1 MKKVISLLMSFVML
15 LSVIAGVDLSAYA
28 TDATS
33 GKCGDSAYW
42 NYNEDT
48 KTLIISGS
56 GTMDDYYRQEETAG
70 FILETPWT
78 KFCKNIKKIS
88 IGNNVTS
95 IGDKAFYNCIALTS
109 VTIGNSVT
117 NIGYG
122 AFDCC
127 SSLTNV
133 TIPNSV
139 TSIGGDA
146 FQGCSSL
153 TNVTIP
159 NSVTNIGDGAFG
171 HCTDLTNVIIPDGVI
186 SIGDNAFYQCDSLT
200 NVIIPDSVINIGAYA
215 FGCSVYMGSS
225 NLKSVTI
232 GNSVTSIGNGAFYN
246 CSSLTSVTIPNSVTS
261 IGTYAFYSC
270 DVLTS
275 VTIGNSVTSIG
286 NHAFDFC
293 DSLTNVVIPDS
304 VTSIG
309 DYAFYS
315 CDGLTSATIGK
326 SVTNIGLCAFSG
338 CSSLTSVIILSSETI
353 PNSVTSIGVRAFE
366 NCSRLTSITI
376 PNSVTTIKDYA
387 FDNCN
392 KLTDVY
398 YTGTQ
403 EQWKKITIENYYN
416 SNRFL
421 LQATI
426 HYNSTL
432 PDDIKYGVDSESFGN
447 DITGCVGDEIKTLL
461 VYTSEKGNISS
472 LKITSSDSSV
482 VEVGNVQY
490 GVGDYTTGTN
500 EQKATVLLKLKGE
513 GKATVT
519 VTSTDGISKN
529 VNVIVSKAESDFVE
543 KYIDGYDFLNDSYSF
558 KNCGADISKKYFTT
572 LFGTEKGKLLYRNCH
587 NAKGLCFGFAYTTG
601 AILNN
606 YPNVNTIAIRTGLV
620 TSDLCKNIRDIQY
633 HRYSINKFSGM
644 FIGENFLSI
653 EDYIK
658 YAFIYQF
665 SKTVSESSIW
675 YSDKTED
682 DLSSPTKLLSLVKNA
697 IDNNRVN
704 VTIGMT
710 KRDDSGGHR
719 VLAVGYR
726 ENEILVDDPNNI
738 SSVESIKI
746 NDDGSWTFSGLE
758 NWNSDTCY
766 LRSNVDIE
774 APYRLLSTGQ
784 TTTTKEYNSDNT
796 QYTENYMEGI
806 NYLDSKSNLISIST
820 NSFKTD
826 KKLIKVTNT
835 ESSIDFSEKNS
846 NLFWMNEGVNDISL
860 SNFPQDDVSVSVAGN
875 DSIIS
880 TESKNIKRINIDS
893 QNQIMELSAQKDST
907 FSVSFEKCIENQNY
921 ENVEVNVTISGLT
934 DSDKVKAVQTNS
946 NINISGV
953 TKGTVTMSINDEE
966 VKSVSFNDN
975 DGKLKIS
982 YDNSGES
989 NKLEVSQNSSSGS
1002 TGGGSTDPDPVPGGG
1017 GGGGAIPAPEPTPDD
1032 TDKKDDDKKPE
1043 TKPSEPTKPSA
1054 TKKPAAVKV
1063 NKLIAKKNAIV
1074 VYWNKVNGVDGYH
1087 IQLATDKKFKKN
1099 RKSVIVAKQNAS
1111 KKTVKKLKAKKKY
1124 YVRVRAYKLANGK
1137 KIYGK
1142 WSKIKSVKIK

>member
-15 LSVIAGVDLSAYA
+15 LSVTAGVDLSAYA
-28 TDATS
+28 AYATS

-42 NYNEDT
+42 DYNEDT

-56 GTMDDYYRQEETAG
+56 GTMDDYGRQYGTE
-70 FILETPWT
+70 FHFLETPWDL
-78 KFCKNIKKIS
+78 FCNGIKKIS

-95 IGDKAFYNCIALTS
+95 IGDGAFDNCIALTS

-122 AFDCC
+122 AFDDC

-133 TIPNSV
+133 TISNSV
-139 TSIGGDA
+139 TSIGDQA
-146 FQGCSSL
+146 FSGCSSL

-159 NSVTNIGDGAFG
+159 NSVTNIGDGAFFG
-171 HCTDLTNVIIPDGVI
+171 CSSLTNITIPNSVTSIGDYAFEKCSSLTNITIPNSVTSIGDYAFGYCSSLTNVIIPESVTSI
-186 SIGDNAFYQCDSLT
+186 SHSAFTNCSSLT
-200 NVIIPDSVINIGAYA
+200 NVIIPDKVTNIGNWA
-215 FGCSVYMGSS
+215 FEDCSSLTNV
-225 NLKSVTI
+225 I
-232 GNSVTSIGNGAFYN
+232 IPNSVTSIGHGAFED
-246 CSSLTSVTIPNSVTS
+246 CSSLTNVTIPNSVTS
-261 IGTYAFYSC
+261 I
-270 DVLTS
+270 
-275 VTIGNSVTSIG
+275 
-286 NHAFDFC
+286 
-293 DSLTNVVIPDS
+293 
-304 VTSIG
+304 
-309 DYAFYS
+309 DYNTFA
-315 CDGLTSATIGK
+315 
-326 SVTNIGLCAFSG
+326 G
-338 CSSLTSVIILSSETI
+338 CSSLTNITI
-353 PNSVTSIGVRAFE
+353 PNSVTSIGKYAFFG
-366 NCSRLTSITI
+366 CSSLTNVTIPDKVTSIGYNTFARCSSLTNITI
-376 PNSVTTIKDYA
+376 PNSIISIGSCA

-392 KLTDVY
+392 KITDVY

-403 EQWKKITIENYYN
+403 EQWKKVSIDN
-416 SNRFL
+416 SYDANRFL

-432 PDDIKYGVDSESFGN
+432 PDDIKYGVDSENFGN

-482 VEVGNVQY
+482 VEIGNVQY
-490 GVGDYTTGTN
+490 GVGDYITGTN

-513 GKATVT
+513 GEATVT

-529 VNVIVSKAESDFVE
+529 VNVIVSKAEPDFVE
-543 KYIDGYDFLNDSYSF
+543 KYIDGYDFLKDSYNF

-587 NAKGLCFGFAYTTG
+587 NFDGLCFGFAYTTG

-606 YPNVNTIAIRTGLV
+606 CPNVNTIAIRTGLV

-633 HRYSINKFSGM
+633 QRYSINKFSGM

-658 YAFIYQF
+658 YAFIYQL
-665 SKTVSESSIW
+665 SKTFSESSIW
-675 YSDKTED
+675 YSDKIED
-682 DLSSPTKLLSLVKNA
+682 NVSSPTKLLRLVKNS
-697 IDNNRVN
+697 IDNNN
-704 VTIGMT
+704 INISISIMNQCQ
-710 KRDDSGGHR
+710 KKGHQ

-726 ENEILVDDPNNI
+726 GNEILVDDPNNI
-738 SSVESIKI
+738 RSVESIKI

-784 TTTTKEYNSDNT
+784 TTTAKEYNSNNT

-880 TESKNIKRINIDS
+880 TESKNIKNINIDS
-893 QNQIMELSAQKDST
+893 QNQIMELSAQKNST

-921 ENVEVNVTISGLT
+921 ENVDVNVTISGLT

-953 TKGTVTMSINDEE
+953 TKGTVTLLINDKEA
-966 VKSVSFNDN
+966 KSVSFNDN

-1063 NKLIAKKNAIV
+1063 NKLIAKKKAIV

>member
-15 LSVIAGVDLSAYA
+15 LSVTAGVDLSAYA
-28 TDATS
+28 ADATS

-42 NYNEDT
+42 NYDEDT
-48 KTLIISGS
+48 KTLTISGS
-56 GTMDDYYRQEETAG
+56 GRMNNYSNSSD
-70 FILETPWT
+70 TPWERIY
-78 KFCKNIKKIS
+78 KKIKNIYIENNIICIGDHAFEWFENLTSVKIPNSVTS
-88 IGNNVTS
+88 IGDCAFLTCRSLTSVTIPDSVTIIGDFAFCDCSSLTSVTISNNVTS
-95 IGDKAFYNCIALTS
+95 IGYSVFDSCDNLES
-109 VTIGNSVT
+109 VTIPNSVT
-117 NIGYG
+117 SIDDH
-122 AFDCC
+122 AFEGCRNLI
-127 SSLTNV
+127 SV

-139 TSIGGDA
+139 TSIGD
-146 FQGCSSL
+146 F
-153 TNVTIP
+153 
-159 NSVTNIGDGAFG
+159 
-171 HCTDLTNVIIPDGVI
+171 
-186 SIGDNAFYQCDSLT
+186 AFYICD
-200 NVIIPDSVINIGAYA
+200 
-215 FGCSVYMGSS
+215 
-225 NLKSVTI
+225 
-232 GNSVTSIGNGAFYN
+232 
-246 CSSLTSVTIPNSVTS
+246 SLTSVTIPNSVTS
-261 IGTYAFYSC
+261 IGENAFDYCTS
-270 DVLTS
+270 LTS
-275 VTIGNSVTSIG
+275 VTIPNSVISIG
-286 NHAFDFC
+286 DGAFGLC
-293 DSLTNVVIPDS
+293 DSLTKVIIS
-304 VTSIG
+304 NSITNIG
-309 DYAFYS
+309 DY
-315 CDGLTSATIGK
+315 
-326 SVTNIGLCAFSG
+326 VFSG
-338 CSSLTSVIILSSETI
+338 CSSLTNVMI
-353 PNSVTSIGVRAFE
+353 PDKVTSIGYRTFE
-366 NCSRLTSITI
+366 GCSSLTNITI
-376 PNSVTTIKDYA
+376 PNSIISIGAYA
-387 FDNCN
+387 FYDCKNL
-392 KLTDVY
+392 KDAY
-398 YTGTQ
+398 YSGTE
-403 EQWKKITIENYYN
+403 EQWKKVLIDNSDD

-421 LQATI
+421 LQSTI

-432 PDDIKYGVDSESFGN
+432 PDDIKYGVDSENFGN

-513 GKATVT
+513 GEATVT

-543 KYIDGYDFLNDSYSF
+543 KYIDGYNFLNDSYSF

-682 DLSSPTKLLSLVKNA
+682 DLSSPIKLLHLVKNA

-726 ENEILVDDPNNI
+726 GNEILVDDPNNI

-784 TTTTKEYNSDNT
+784 TTTIKENNSDNT

-806 NYLDSKSNLISIST
+806 NYLDSKSNLISISA
-820 NSFKTD
+820 NSFETD

-975 DGKLKIS
+975 DGELKVS

-989 NKLEVSQNSSSGS
+989 NKLEVSQNSSSSS
-1002 TGGGSTDPDPVPGGG
+1002 TGGGSTDPTPTPGGG

-1063 NKLIAKKNAIV
+1063 NKLIAKKKAIV

-1087 IQLATDKKFKKN
+1087 IQLATDKKFNKN

-1111 KKTVKKLKAKKKY
+1111 KKTVKKLKSKKKY
-1124 YVRVRAYKLANGK
+1124 FVRVRTYKTVNGK

>member
-1 MKKVISLLMSFVML
+1 M
-15 LSVIAGVDLSAYA
+15 
-28 TDATS
+28 
-33 GKCGDSAYW
+33 
-42 NYNEDT
+42 
-48 KTLIISGS
+48 
-56 GTMDDYYRQEETAG
+56 
-70 FILETPWT
+70 
-78 KFCKNIKKIS
+78 
-88 IGNNVTS
+88 
-95 IGDKAFYNCIALTS
+95 
-109 VTIGNSVT
+109 
-117 NIGYG
+117 
-122 AFDCC
+122 
-127 SSLTNV
+127 
-133 TIPNSV
+133 
-139 TSIGGDA
+139 
-146 FQGCSSL
+146 
-153 TNVTIP
+153 
-159 NSVTNIGDGAFG
+159 
-171 HCTDLTNVIIPDGVI
+171 
-186 SIGDNAFYQCDSLT
+186 
-200 NVIIPDSVINIGAYA
+200 
-215 FGCSVYMGSS
+215 
-225 NLKSVTI
+225 
-232 GNSVTSIGNGAFYN
+232 
-246 CSSLTSVTIPNSVTS
+246 
-261 IGTYAFYSC
+261 
-270 DVLTS
+270 
-275 VTIGNSVTSIG
+275 
-286 NHAFDFC
+286 
-293 DSLTNVVIPDS
+293 
-304 VTSIG
+304 
-309 DYAFYS
+309 
-315 CDGLTSATIGK
+315 
-326 SVTNIGLCAFSG
+326 
-338 CSSLTSVIILSSETI
+338 
-353 PNSVTSIGVRAFE
+353 
-366 NCSRLTSITI
+366 
-376 PNSVTTIKDYA
+376 
-387 FDNCN
+387 
-392 KLTDVY
+392 Y

-403 EQWKKITIENYYN
+403 EQWKKVSIDN
-416 SNRFL
+416 SYDANRFL
-421 LQATI
+421 LLATI
-426 HYNSTL
+426 HYNATL
-432 PDDIKYGVDSESFGN
+432 PDDIKYGADSENFGN

-461 VYTSEKGNISS
+461 VYTSEKEYISS

-529 VNVIVSKAESDFVE
+529 VNVIVSK
-543 KYIDGYDFLNDSYSF
+543 YIDGYYFLNDSYSF

-572 LFGTEKGKLLYRNCH
+572 LFGTEKGKLLYKKRH
-587 NAKGLCFGFAYTTG
+587 NTDGLCFGFAYTTA

-644 FIGENFLSI
+644 FIGENFMSI

-665 SKTVSESSIW
+665 SKTYSKNRIW
-675 YSDKTED
+675 YSNKTED
-682 DLSSPTKLLSLVKNA
+682 DVSSPTKLLSLVKNA
-697 IDNNRVN
+697 IDNNQVN
-704 VTIGMT
+704 VTIGMI
-710 KRDDSGGHR
+710 KRDDSGGHQ

-726 ENEILVDDPNNI
+726 GNEILVDDPNNI

-746 NDDGSWTFSGLE
+746 NDDGSWTFSGLK
-758 NWNSDTCY
+758 NYNSDTCY
-766 LRSNVDIE
+766 LISNVDIE

-784 TTTTKEYNSDNT
+784 TTTTKEYNSNNT
-796 QYTENYMEGI
+796 QYTENYIEGI

-921 ENVEVNVTISGLT
+921 ENVEVNVTISGLM

-975 DGKLKIS
+975 DGELKVS

-989 NKLEVSQNSSSGS
+989 NKLEVSQNSSSSS
-1002 TGGGSTDPDPVPGGG
+1002 TGGGSTDPTPTPGGG

-1043 TKPSEPTKPSA
+1043 TKPSEPTNPSA

-1063 NKLIAKKNAIV
+1063 NKLIAKKKAIV

-1142 WSKIKSVKIK
+1142 WSKVKSVKTK